1 MPDFTDIVFIVIHR
15 IYFCEVFMALYAELH
30 RHLGGSVV
38 PRILWRY
45 FHRSQSDLSKTFPE
59 YADFEEFYTRPRNTL
74 DEYLELHTLV
84 EQVQTAEALPYFIYR
99 LMRGAYIFENLA
111 YLELRYTPYLRTSE
125 ELSQSERIDQMADI
139 VEIVG
144 KASQL
149 GEYPIVTSQIL
160 CMHSRLPYEVNRA
173 IVNLAAQMP
182 NYVCGVDLAG
192 GDAHYRDR
200 LDEYIELYAH
210 ARSLGLKTTG
220 HLYETTDGCYP
231 ELLPYLMR
239 IGHGI
244 QIPLQHPE
252 LLSQLAANHQCLE
265 VCPTTYLKTGTLDS
279 IHALKTVFNRCFEA
293 GVDIAICTD
302 NAGLHNKRLPFE
314 YESLLTHDVIGF
326 EELQACQDAA
336 FRHAFAWKHPQQ
348 PISLLNDILRP
359 TVNPIMG

>member
-1 MPDFTDIVFIVIHR
+1 MT
-15 IYFCEVFMALYAELH
+15 LYAELH

-45 FHRSQSDLSKTFPE
+45 FDRNH
-59 YADFEEFYTRPRNTL
+59 ADIHQRFSNYEAFEEFYTRPRNTL

-84 EQVQTAEALPYFIYR
+84 ESVQTAEALPYFIYR

-111 YLELRYTPYLRTSE
+111 YLELRYTPFLRTPE
-125 ELSQSERIDQMADI
+125 HLSQSDRIDAMTEI

-144 KASQL
+144 RASQL
-149 GEYPIVTSQIL
+149 GEYPITTSQIL

-173 IVNLAAQMP
+173 IVDLAAQMP
-182 NYVCGVDLAG
+182 QYVCGVDLAG
-192 GDAHYRDR
+192 GDAHYAAR
-200 LDEYIELYAH
+200 LDEFIGLYDY
-210 ARSLGLKTTG
+210 ARSLGLNTTG
-220 HLYETTDGCYP
+220 HLYETLDGSYP

-244 QIPLQHPE
+244 QIPLRYPE
-252 LLSQLAANHQCLE
+252 LLPQLAAQKQCLE
-265 VCPTTYLKTGTLDS
+265 VCPTTYLKTGTLES
-279 IHALKTVFNRCFEA
+279 IQQLKTVFDRCFDA

-302 NAGLHNKRLPFE
+302 NAGLHNVRLPFE

-336 FRHAFAWKHPQQ
+336 FRHAFAWEHSQRPESMLNRILHP
-348 PISLLNDILRP
+348 
-359 TVNPIMG
+359 NPVG